1 MVIGLL
7 IIAGIPTTIGVCEAL
22 SAQKKADGAAKE
34 KAKFQLTAAISLD
47 GGPSEE
53 CFCVLRDGRLWIDH
67 PDYPMPGHRF
77 MGYYF
82 TYPSEEKH
90 LGMVSTIAD
99 DPPMLNWIY
108 CDKDTG
114 MVKHGGRQATIGHTI
129 GPWYWSDDETW
140 LTLEGDTL
148 QFVAVQDEETQR
160 WCVYWDK
167 DRKIRGSSG
176 SYGGE
181 EDYSDEESEE
191 ESEESEAEDDSEFS
205 GSETGE
211 PRKPIKTFEKKPKK
225 EAGKN
230 EGQQT
235 GGGDTK
241 GKKTEVK
248 MEDKRDD
255 GGEAPPA
262 LPQVQKPVKWV
273 PILLRRRMQLG
284 MESRY
289 VKGANG

>member
-1 MVIGLL
+1 
-7 IIAGIPTTIGVCEAL
+7 
-22 SAQKKADGAAKE
+22 
-34 KAKFQLTAAISLD
+34 
-47 GGPSEE
+47 
-53 CFCVLRDGRLWIDH
+53 
-67 PDYPMPGHRF
+67 

-129 GPWYWSDDETW
+129 GPWYWSNDEVW

-167 DRKIRGSSG
+167 DRKIRGSG
-176 SYGGE
+176 ESYVE
-181 EDYSDEESEE
+181 DEDYSDEYSEEDEHKDEDEE
-191 ESEESEAEDDSEFS
+191 ESEEDDPEF
-205 GSETGE
+205 GENETE
-211 PRKPIKTFEKKPKK
+211 ERRKPTKASEREPKQEARKVETQKNGGGETEKK
-225 EAGKN
+225 
-230 EGQQT
+230 QDDQ
-235 GGGDTK
+235 
-241 GKKTEVK
+241 KTEDQQ
-248 MEDKRDD
+248 ED
-255 GGEAPPA
+255 GGEAPA
-262 LPQVQKPVKWV
+262 LQQVQKPVKWV

>member
-1 MVIGLL
+1 
-7 IIAGIPTTIGVCEAL
+7 
-22 SAQKKADGAAKE
+22 
-34 KAKFQLTAAISLD
+34 
-47 GGPSEE
+47 
-53 CFCVLRDGRLWIDH
+53 
-67 PDYPMPGHRF
+67 

-129 GPWYWSDDETW
+129 GPWYWSNDETW

-167 DRKIRGSSG
+167 DGKIRGTGG
-176 SYGGE
+176 SYV
-181 EDYSDEESEE
+181 EDMSDESSEEEE
-191 ESEESEAEDDSEFS
+191 ESEDGESDEEDDPELS
-205 GSETGE
+205 GSEKEE
-211 PRKPIKTFEKKPKK
+211 PKKPTKPSEQQPK
-225 EAGKN
+225 EEARNDEVQGN
-230 EGQQT
+230 
-235 GGGDTK
+235 GGGETK
-241 GKKTEVK
+241 GGKEEEKTE
-248 MEDKRDD
+248 DKQD
-255 GGEAPPA
+255 GGEVPA
-262 LPQVQKPVKWV
+262 HHKQEKKRVKWV